1 MRRACESSVEG
12 LFDGYSELICAIPN
26 SYSQTSFTATN
37 IAGAVASFTFNG
49 TGVQIFGAKR
59 GNHGEYQIKVDDSL
73 FPPVSGKAT
82 DPGLFQQPLF
92 STTGLNQGLHLV
104 TLTNQENAFVDID
117 FVRLRWSKMRMLIPY
132 FI

>member
-1 MRRACESSVEG
+1 MEG
-12 LFDGYSELICAIPN
+12 LFDEYSQLIFIIPN

-59 GNHGEYQIKVDDSL
+59 GNHGNYQIKVDDTL
-73 FPPVSGKAT
+73 FPPVSGKAP
-82 DPGLFQQPLF
+82 DPGLYQQPLF

-117 FVRLRWSKMRMLIPY
+117 FVCLQDGQKCECSSLTL
-132 FI
+132 F